1 MRVISTALLA
11 LAMLIGQPA
20 TSQAQTF
27 GPVITV
33 NNEGISGYEL
43 EQREKFVTALRL
55 PGDPARLAREGLIED
70 KLKLQAAR
78 AAGLEIGIDE
88 LELGLEEFAS
98 RANLTTEQFIA
109 ALADEGVAPETF
121 RDFVRA
127 DLVWREL
134 IRQRFGPR
142 ARVSDAEVERAL
154 ALQGAASG
162 ARIRVAE
169 IIIPTPPDRRVEA
182 ETLAANIRERVQTT
196 AQFSEAAQR
205 FSAASSRANGGL
217 RDWIAVSELPPGLAQ
232 RLLTLGPG
240 DVSDPVPLGDQA
252 IALFQVRGFQES
264 AARAPSTVSVDLARL
279 PLPADPEAAA
289 RLRARLAAEI
299 DVCDDLYGL
308 ARDLPEG
315 SLRREVL
322 AAAEIPSD
330 IATALAGLDNQES
343 TEIARAGGREH
354 IMLCTRTTA
363 LEEDD
368 EGTLRRQLLNQR
380 LGSYA
385 ANYLQEL
392 LAEATIQ

>member
-182 ETLAANIRERVQTT
+182 ETLAANIDRK
-196 AQFSEAAQR
+196 
-205 FSAASSRANGGL
+205 
-217 RDWIAVSELPPGLAQ
+217 
-232 RLLTLGPG
+232 
-240 DVSDPVPLGDQA
+240 
-252 IALFQVRGFQES
+252 
-264 AARAPSTVSVDLARL
+264 SV
-279 PLPADPEAAA
+279 
-289 RLRARLAAEI
+289 
-299 DVCDDLYGL
+299 V
-308 ARDLPEG
+308 
-315 SLRREVL
+315 
-322 AAAEIPSD
+322 
-330 IATALAGLDNQES
+330 
-343 TEIARAGGREH
+343 
-354 IMLCTRTTA
+354 
-363 LEEDD
+363 
-368 EGTLRRQLLNQR
+368 
-380 LGSYA
+380 
-385 ANYLQEL
+385 
-392 LAEATIQ
+392 